1 MSYLPLFSLLELLEY
16 VKLLIFF
23 FFLKKISINNSSF
36 IISTYINHH
45 LQCIYIQLRLL
56 LLNQYLIVF
65 LVFLIYY
72 AIYCI
77 YTVFAAFTIPSYIKG
92 LEDKAK
98 QYAGRSILT
107 VQQLNS
113 RLNYI
118 RIFLMIHTFI
128 PFFVYVSDV
137 FIDKIFI

>member
-1 MSYLPLFSLLELLEY
+1 LLELLEY